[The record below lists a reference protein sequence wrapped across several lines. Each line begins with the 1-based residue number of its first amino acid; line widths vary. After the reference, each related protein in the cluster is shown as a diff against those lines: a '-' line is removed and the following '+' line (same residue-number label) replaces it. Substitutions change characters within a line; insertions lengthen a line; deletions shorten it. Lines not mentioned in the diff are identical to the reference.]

1 MGGQTA
7 LSLKEEEIFVHDLI
21 VVSNCRSPFYKLDLC
36 VLVKGYLEKTSR
48 EVNCFKNNTPGEEWL
63 KRQSD
68 SIGWRMCQNI
78 KTFRAK
84 NWKGDFINT
93 LIIRKRY

>member
-21 VVSNCRSPFYKLDLC
+21 VVSICGFPFYKLDLC
-36 VLVKGYLEKTSR
+36 LLVKGYLEKTSR

-63 KRQSD
+63 KHQERFHWMENVPKHSNVQS
-68 SIGWRMCQNI
+68 
-78 KTFRAK
+78 
-84 NWKGDFINT
+84 
-93 LIIRKRY
+93 KRC